1 MSVPY
6 LLSRI
11 AVMAVVTYLI
21 RMLPFV
27 LVRKPIQNRFIRS
40 FLYYIPY
47 AVLAA
52 MVLPDMLF
60 ATSCIWS
67 ALVGLGV
74 AVVLALLGKKLITV
88 ALCCC
93 ASVYVAELCLSFLPG
108 LW

>member
-1 MSVPY
+1 MTVSY

-27 LVRKPIQNRFIRS
+27 LLRRKIENQFVRS

-47 AVLAA
+47 TVLAA
-52 MVLPDMLF
+52 MVLPDILF

-67 ALVGLGV
+67 ALVGL
-74 AVVLALLGKKLITV
+74 AIAAVLALWGKKLITV
-88 ALCCC
+88 ALCAC
-93 ASVYVAELCLSFLPG
+93 AGVYVTELILGLFL
-108 LW
+108 

>member
-11 AVMAVVTYLI
+11 AVMALVTYLI

-27 LVRKPIQNRFIRS
+27 LVRRKIENQFLRS

-47 AVLAA
+47 TVLAA

-60 ATSCIWS
+60 ATSYIWS
-67 ALVGLGV
+67 AVVGLVV
-74 AVVLALLGKKLITV
+74 AVVLALWGKKLITV
-88 ALCCC
+88 ALCAC
-93 ASVYVAELCLSFLPG
+93 ASVYIAELLLG
-108 LW
+108 LF

>member
-1 MSVPY
+1 MTVPY

-27 LVRKPIQNRFIRS
+27 LVRKQIQNQFVRS

-67 ALVGLGV
+67 ALVGLVV
-74 AVVLALLGKKLITV
+74 AAVLALWGKTLITV
-88 ALCCC
+88 ALCACG
-93 ASVYVAELCLSFLPG
+93 SVYVAELILG
-108 LW
+108 LFS

>member
-1 MSVPY
+1 MTVPY

-11 AVMAVVTYLI
+11 AVMAIVTYLI

-27 LVRKPIQNRFIRS
+27 LVRRKIENQFVRS

-47 AVLAA
+47 TVLAA

-67 ALVGLGV
+67 AVVGLAV
-74 AVVLALLGKKLITV
+74 AAVMALWGKKLITV
-88 ALCCC
+88 ALCACG
-93 ASVYVAELCLSFLPG
+93 SVYIAELILG
-108 LW
+108 LFS

>member
-1 MSVPY
+1 MTVSY

-11 AVMAVVTYLI
+11 AVMALVTYLI

-27 LVRKPIQNRFIRS
+27 LVRRQIQNQFVRS

-60 ATSCIWS
+60 ATSSIWS

-74 AVVLALLGKKLITV
+74 AASLAFLGKKLITV

-93 ASVYVAELCLSFLPG
+93 GSVYIMELILG
-108 LW
+108 LL

>member
-1 MSVPY
+1 MTTTY

-11 AVMAVVTYLI
+11 AVMALVTYLI

-27 LVRKPIQNRFIRS
+27 LVRGKIENRFVRS

-47 AVLAA
+47 TVLAA

-67 ALVGLGV
+67 ALVGLVV
-74 AVVLALLGKKLITV
+74 AAVLALWGKKLITV
-88 ALCCC
+88 ALCACG
-93 ASVYVAELCLSFLPG
+93 SVYIAELILGLFL
-108 LW
+108 